1 MAAKPKTGRGRL
13 STIDTLPEWADEAK
27 LNAFT
32 ALKERKLPQ
41 LEILDTF
48 NGELKVAALANGV
61 TDPPVISSSAFNRAA
76 LRVSLL
82 GRRLEETRELAAI
95 LAPKL
100 DEAGDS
106 STTLLVAES
115 IKMMISEMLANAG
128 ELDANSKTAEMLL
141 NLARALHSAE
151 NSKRISAESR
161 RRIEAE
167 VKDKTGKAVDAVAKS
182 QGLSAETVDAI
193 KSKILGIE
201 KRQ

>member
-1 MAAKPKTGRGRL
+1 MAAHPKATRGRL
-13 STIDTLPEWADEAK
+13 SSIDTLPEWADEAK
-27 LNAFT
+27 FNAFT
-32 ALKERKLPQ
+32 ALKERKLAQ

-48 NGELKVAALANGV
+48 NGELRVAAMANGV

-100 DEAGDS
+100 DQAGDS
-106 STTLLVAES
+106 SLTLLVAET
-115 IKMMISEMLANAG
+115 IKTLISEMLANAG

-151 NSKRISAESR
+151 NSKRISTETR
-161 RRIEAE
+161 KKYEAE
-167 VKDKTGKAVDAVAKS
+167 LAVKTNKAVDAVAKS
-182 QGLSAETVDAI
+182 QGLTSATVDAI
-193 KSKILGIE
+193 KAQILGIE
-201 KRQ
+201 RKV